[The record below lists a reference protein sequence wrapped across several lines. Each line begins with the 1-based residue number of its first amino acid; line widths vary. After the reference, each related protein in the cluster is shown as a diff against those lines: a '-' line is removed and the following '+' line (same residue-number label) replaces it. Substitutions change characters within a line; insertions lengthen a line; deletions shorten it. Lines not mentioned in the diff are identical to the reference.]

1 MKNIT
6 VTIDDETYRRARVRA
21 AEQGTS
27 VSRVVKEELV
37 RYSAQP
43 SPLEERRMEL
53 EKLFAKVDAEM
64 KGTTP
69 EPVDPDWR
77 QKMYDERFDQTRL
90 GRRMRGEDV

>member
-6 VTIDDETYRRARVRA
+6 VTVDDETYRRARVRA

-64 KGTTP
+64 RGKQVQSA
-69 EPVDPDWR
+69 EPGWR
-77 QKMYDERFDQTRL
+77 NRMYDERFDETKL
-90 GRRMRGEDV
+90 GRRLNGEDD

>member
-6 VTIDDETYRRARVRA
+6 VSVDDETYRRARERA

-43 SPLEERRMEL
+43 SAHEERAQEL
-53 EKLFAKVDAEM
+53 RAFYKKIDARL
-64 KGTTP
+64 KGRP
-69 EPVDPDWR
+69 PMPVDPDWR
-77 QKMYDERFDQTRL
+77 QKMYDERFERSVM
-90 GRRMRGEDV
+90 GREVKSQRR